1 MPIVFRPPPLPER
14 DHSSGCPASRTQ
26 PSAPR
31 ASDARSAAQAR
42 GAHVVL
48 QHRHSGAPG
57 SGVQAALRSW
67 AARASGVLGL
77 RRTHPGHLPTAR
89 ARSHPRSQPRVTLT
103 WQPCSLEF
111 SENQREEK

>member
-1 MPIVFRPPPLPER
+1 MPIVFRPPPVPEHDR
-14 DHSSGCPASRTQ
+14 SSGCPASRTQ

-57 SGVQAALRSW
+57 SGVRRG
-67 AARASGVLGL
+67 ARASGVLGL
-77 RRTHPGHLPTAR
+77 RRTHPGRLPAAR

-111 SENQREEK
+111 SENRREEK